1 MKKGTKI
8 FLSSLILSLA
18 MTSCGKD
25 KTSDNGSD
33 AGNKKT
39 YDNENDALIFAI
51 QDVDGVFNPFYY
63 SSGNDS
69 SIIGMT
75 QISMFTTDKN
85 AKIAYGDDQPVVVKD
100 YEQVYDEAADK
111 TTYTFVLKNPT
122 SKVRFSDGSYLTL
135 KDVLFNMYEYL
146 DPSYTG
152 SSTMY
157 STDIVGL
164 KAYRTQQDSEA
175 AQDAFQKKFTEEAN
189 ERVDALIQVLD
200 EINEEKAPGMTYS
213 YQDYVNQL
221 TAKASK
227 YQNNGNYP
235 YADKFVSDFE
245 LISDTFKDELK
256 SDFTNS
262 VGQYEKE
269 YGFDNIKSF
278 LYTEGF
284 IIIDLEKD
292 DGDPEKI
299 TYVIDEDELPKT
311 QQEAIDLVY
320 DAKFPAEFE
329 TIVKYWSY
337 TAPTILNEFIAEA
350 QERYFATT
358 TIKYK
363 NISGIKVI
371 TEDHDVNGT
380 SYKYARY
387 DSEGKKVEG
396 SENGYEMFSITINGV
411 DPKAIWNFSFSVA
424 PMYYYSNEEQ
434 IKAFDYTDHFGV
446 EYSSATFQKKVI
458 KDPEK
463 IGLPVGAGAY
473 KASDNKRSDN
483 CTDSKEF
490 FKDKVAYYVRNDY
503 FLMGKPKI
511 KYMRY
516 QVITQNNMLSAL
528 ETGAVHYCEPSAKT
542 EIINQIEQNK
552 DLSYSK
558 AKTLGYGYI
567 GINAKYIPSVYAR
580 RAIMTTMDTSLTLS
594 YYPGTSEIIYRPMSK
609 VSWAYPEKDSE
620 GNDLAP
626 YYEYD
631 STGQSAEKLFKQAG
645 YTRNSKGAM
654 VDSSGKQLK
663 IKFTLAGE
671 SADHPAAQTFYK
683 SQEILKGIGVD
694 VEVGPDIQALQK
706 LASGALTVW
715 AAAWSTTIDPD
726 MYQTYHKD
734 STATSTLNWGYDK
747 IKADTTGKTYAYEQ
761 NIIDL
766 LSTKIEEGRETL
778 NQQERIGI
786 YTECL
791 DLVMQLAVELPTYQ
805 REDLFAY
812 NSSYIDTTTMTPK
825 DEISP
830 YNGPINQ
837 IWNLSLVT
845 K

>member
-1 MKKGTKI
+1 MTKQTKL
-8 FLSSLILSLA
+8 FLSSLILSLV

-25 KTSDNGSD
+25 STDNSGNV
-33 AGNKKT
+33 NKKT
-39 YDNENDALIFAI
+39 YDNENDALVFAI

-63 SSGNDS
+63 SSANDS

-85 AKIAYGDDQPVVVKD
+85 ANLAYGDDEPVVVKD
-100 YEQVYDEAADK
+100 YEQVYNESTDT
-111 TTYTFVLKNPT
+111 TTYTFVIKNPT
-122 SKVRFSDGSYLTL
+122 SNVRFSNGSYLTL
-135 KDVLFNMYEYL
+135 QDVLFNMYEYL

-175 AQDAFQKKFTEEAN
+175 GQDAFTKKFTEEAN
-189 ERVDALIQVLD
+189 ERIDALIQVLAEIDD
-200 EINEEKAPGMTYS
+200 EKKPGVTYS
-213 YQDYVNQL
+213 YDDYVNQL
-221 TAKASK
+221 TSKASK
-227 YQNNGNYP
+227 YANNANYP
-235 YADKFVSDFE
+235 YADKFVSDFTLVSE
-245 LISDTFKDELK
+245 TFKDELK
-256 SDFTNS
+256 TDYTNS
-262 VGQYEKE
+262 EGTYEEE

-284 IIIDLEKD
+284 IIIDLDKE
-292 DGDPEKI
+292 DGDPDKI
-299 TYVIDEDELPKT
+299 TYVIGEDELPTT

-320 DAKFPAEFE
+320 DAKFPSDFE
-329 TIVKYWSY
+329 TIVKYWTY

-350 QERYFATT
+350 QERYFETT

-363 NISGIKVI
+363 SISGIKVI
-371 TEDHDVNGT
+371 TEDTDVNGK

-387 DSEGKKVEG
+387 DAEGKKVAG
-396 SENGYEMFSITINGV
+396 ADDGYEMFSITINGV

-424 PMYYYSNEEQ
+424 PMYYYSNTEQ
-434 IKAFDYTDHFGV
+434 INTFDYTEHFGV
-446 EYSSATFQKKVI
+446 EYSSSSFQKNVI
-458 KDPEK
+458 KNSDK

-473 KASDNKRSDN
+473 QASDNKRSAT
-483 CTDSKEF
+483 CTDANEF
-490 FKDKVAYYVRNDY
+490 FKDNVAYYVRNDY

-516 QVITQNNMLSAL
+516 QVITQNNMLNAL
-528 ETGAVHYCEPSAKT
+528 ETGLVHYCEPSAKT
-542 EIINQIEQNK
+542 DIINKLEENS

-620 GNDLAP
+620 GNTLAP
-626 YYEYD
+626 YYTYD
-631 STGQSAEKLFKQAG
+631 STGQSAEALFKKAG

-663 IKFTLAGE
+663 LKFTLAGE
-671 SADHPAAQTFYK
+671 TADHPAALTFYK
-683 SQEILKGIGVD
+683 SQEILESIGVD
-694 VEVGPDIQALQK
+694 VEVAPDIQALQK
-706 LASGALTVW
+706 LASGSLTVW

-734 STATSTLNWGYDK
+734 SSATSVLNWGYDK

-761 NIIDL
+761 TIIDT
-766 LSTKIEEGRETL
+766 LSEKIEEGRETL
-778 NQQERIGI
+778 NQSERKSI
-786 YTECL
+786 YAECL
-791 DLVMQLAVELPTYQ
+791 DLVMELAVELPTYQ

-812 NSSYIDTTTMTPK
+812 NSSYLDESTMTPK
-825 DEISP
+825 NEISP

-837 IWNLSLVT
+837 IWNLSLIT